1 MDICLGER
9 MEHSQ
14 EHDLVRIKE
23 LLRHTGEFIA
33 YFELAETKMIEWREE
48 MEQQA
53 TRLHQHSQGLQNEL
67 ASIHDLLSQAG
78 TTRFRVIA
86 EKALSQG
93 EIQLRILENSC
104 NQFTE
109 NFQEQQ
115 DQLELLT
122 AQCIVKIEQHSSQAT
137 QVIANQLAKYDAH
150 QFHRI
155 ANESC
160 DHVERVAN
168 DAVHKSNKLLRMF
181 QMRFSFFAIFTT
193 VLTAFVVVLYISGE
207 LPWEMHHK
215 AVKER
220 HAGKVLLQAWPNLTL
235 EEKTKILNDD
245 GIQHG
250 G

>member
-1 MDICLGER
+1 

-14 EHDLVRIKE
+14 EADLVRVKE

-48 MEQQA
+48 MEQQ
-53 TRLHQHSQGLQNEL
+53 TSRLTQHSQRLQNEL
-67 ASIHDLLSQAG
+67 ASVHDLLSQAG

-93 EIQLRILENSC
+93 ETQLKILENSC
-104 NQFTE
+104 SQFTE

-122 AQCIVKIEQHSSQAT
+122 QQCIIRMEQHSAKAT
-137 QVIANQLAKYDAH
+137 QAIAAQLAKYDAH
-150 QFHRI
+150 HFHRI

-160 DHVERVAN
+160 DHVERVAK
-168 DAVHKSNKLLRMF
+168 DAVHKSNKLFRVF
-181 QMRFSFFAIFTT
+181 QMRFGLFAVFTT
-193 VLTAFVVVLYISGE
+193 MITTFVIVLYLSGE
-207 LPWEMHHK
+207 LPWELHHK
-215 AVKER
+215 AVNER

-235 EEKTKILNDD
+235 EEKSKILNDD
-245 GIQHG
+245 GLQHG